1 VISGLL
7 VSTVLSLVFVPSFYV
22 VMDDLSRLV
31 SRMFAPF
38 LGKKEDESNWQHDD
52 HQATALP
59 DNVKPIRQAAE

>member
-1 VISGLL
+1 
-7 VSTVLSLVFVPSFYV
+7 VFVPSFYV